1 MKHNS
6 KKLTIK
12 ISNSPEY
19 KNYYYTYTNDSNI
32 YDLLE
37 SFAFNYPN
45 LNICPC
51 YLAKIYVY
59 INNTNSYIWKDI
71 DKNEKIMNMNS
82 NKIQFLN
89 TNNCTCN
96 EKIKNNYTKNK
107 LDIIN
112 TFQNE
117 LKNKDEALN
126 REIILENELKSKIS
140 NLEYD
145 KKVLNKTILDLNKDI
160 KNLKAQIRNL
170 DYIKNSLENDKSNL
184 NKEKNNLQTKVF
196 QILEKNDALGNKNE
210 SANKEIKQLKL
221 EIKNQNKQNIINE
234 KRINDLK
241 SEKEQ
246 LIQER
251 KENDQLNK
259 DTNFTDFYDVIIDI
273 KSIKDIT
280 KGWQIKM
287 SEKAKQNYDKY
298 KKEEN
303 LKIGIIGNANKGK
316 SFLLS
321 KISKIKLPSGTSIRT
336 EGLSIKYPELQGFEN
351 RKIVLLDSAGL
362 ETPVLKEDEDAMITK
377 GEEKQDK
384 ELFKEKSREKLI
396 TELFLQNYI
405 INNSD
410 VLIIVVGIL
419 TYSEQK
425 LLNRIKTEFLKSRNK
440 NKIDKP
446 LFIIHNL
453 MTYETIQQV
462 EEYINDCL
470 LKSATFELEIGHNI
484 STKENK
490 KKGVYYYE
498 KNLSQKIFHLIFA
511 RDKSEAGNFYNDSTL
526 EFLENIYQNVINLK
540 SFDVIETVKES
551 FIEISKDILEKTE
564 QPLNKNNFEN
574 SNKELIKITNA
585 NNFSLKKCLID
596 ELGFSNLKG
605 NNFEPTYNCYKDD
618 NKIIIKIEAPGNV
631 TLKSSFES
639 GSQYYI
645 IRVNGT
651 KKKDKFPEKL
661 EDNIYN
667 CREYGNFS
675 LDIPINPDEFIIK
688 NNSPKIYEKKGI
700 LFIEYELE
708 EKNKTSEYVI
718 KEEDEI

>member
-1 MKHNS
+1 MYKN
-6 KKLTIK
+6 LTIN
-12 ISNSPEY
+12 IPNLGNY
-19 KNYYYTYTNDSNI
+19 NYYYSYNNHSNI

-51 YLAKIYVY
+51 YLV
-59 INNTNSYIWKDI
+59 KDNENIFYRLRNI
-71 DKNEKIMNMNS
+71 DKNLKIINMNS
-82 NKIQFLN
+82 NNIQFVKN
-89 TNNCTCN
+89 YKCTCN

-112 TFQNE
+112 NFQNE
-117 LKNKDEALN
+117 LKNKNEALN
-126 REIILENELKSKIS
+126 RKIILENELKLKIS
-140 NLEYD
+140 NLEND
-145 KKVLNKTILDLNKDI
+145 KKLLNKTILDLNKDI
-160 KNLKAQIRNL
+160 RNLNAQILNL

-184 NKEKNNLQTKVF
+184 NKEKENLQTKVF
-196 QILEKNDALGNKNE
+196 EILDKVDALDNKNE
-210 SANKEIKQLKL
+210 SANKEINQLKL
-221 EIKNQNKQNIINE
+221 EIKNQNNQNIINE

-287 SEKAKQNYDKY
+287 SEKAKQNYDTY

-362 ETPVLKEDEDAMITK
+362 ETPVLKEDEDSMITK
-377 GEEKQDK
+377 GEEMQYK

-453 MTYETIQQV
+453 MTYETVQQV
-462 EEYINDCL
+462 EEYINDYL
-470 LKSATFELEIGHNI
+470 LKSATFELKIGHNI
-484 STKENK
+484 STKENNK

-498 KNLSQKIFHLIFA
+498 KNLNQKIFHLIFA

-574 SNKELIKITNA
+574 SDKELIKITNA

-667 CREYGNFS
+667 FREYGNFS
-675 LDIPINPDEFIIK
+675 LDIPIHPDEFIFK

-708 EKNKTSEYVI
+708 GKNKSNEYVI
-718 KEEDEI
+718 KDEDEI